1 MVTYQDLLEVGES
14 DRNRMAFV
22 RGVINKHKAS
32 DAYRMASVAES
43 YRKGMN
49 KTIHDY
55 QKLLYTISGKA
66 VPDNYSANYKIPSK
80 FFRRFVTQ
88 EVQFLLGNGVQW
100 GEDSTKD
107 RLGKN
112 FEAQLQS
119 AAKDALTHG
128 VAFGFANY
136 DHLDVFSLLEFAPLY
151 DEENGSLRAG
161 VRYWQIDATKPLRAT
176 LYEEDGYTEYIWE
189 KSAEGRIYSPKRRY
203 ILNVSQ
209 SEADGTQIY
218 DGENYPTFPIVPLW
232 ANEDHLSELVGI
244 REQID
249 AYDLIKSGFANTV
262 DEASFIYWT
271 IQNNGGVD
279 DVDLAQFVERI
290 KTVHA
295 ANMPADAQAEAHS
308 IEAPHESR
316 EVLLDRLKS
325 DLYDDFMAL
334 DVKQIASGATTATQ
348 IRAAY
353 EPLNSKTDDFEYCVH
368 NFLDGI
374 LAVLGIEDEATFT
387 RSMMINVQEEIQSV
401 MQAATT
407 LDPTYVTTKILTIL
421 GDADKADE
429 VLQRM
434 DADDIDRLSEGE

>member
-1 MVTYQDLLEVGES
+1 MVTYQDLLDVGES
-14 DRNRMAFV
+14 EHNRMAFV
-22 RGVINKHKAS
+22 REVINKHKAS

-49 KTIHDY
+49 KTIRDY

-100 GEDSTKD
+100 GEESTKD

-189 KSAEGRIYSPKRRY
+189 QNAEGRIYTPKRRY
-203 ILNVSQ
+203 IQNVSQ
-209 SEADGTQIY
+209 SVIDGTQIY

-353 EPLNSKTDDFEYCVH
+353 EPLNSKTDDFEYCIH

-374 LAVLGIEDEATFT
+374 LSVLGIEDEATFT

-401 MQAATT
+401 ISAASV
-407 LDPTYVTTKILTIL
+407 LDQSYVTEKILTIL
-421 GDADKADE
+421 GDADKAQE
-429 VLQRM
+429 ILKQM
-434 DADDIDRLSEGE
+434 DADDMERLEV

>member
-22 RGVINKHKAS
+22 REVINKHKSS
-32 DAYRMASVAES
+32 DAYRMASVAET

-100 GEDSTKD
+100 GEESTKD

-189 KSAEGRIYSPKRRY
+189 KNAEGRIYTPKRKY
-203 ILNVSQ
+203 IQNVSQ
-209 SEADGTQIY
+209 SVADGTQIY
-218 DGENYPTFPIVPLW
+218 DGENYPDFPIVPLW

-295 ANMPADAQAEAHS
+295 ANTPADAQAEAHS

-401 MQAATT
+401 ISAASV
-407 LDPTYVTTKILTIL
+407 LDQSYVTEKILTIL
-421 GDADKADE
+421 GDADKAEE

>member
-22 RGVINKHKAS
+22 REVINKHKAS
-32 DAYRMASVAES
+32 DAYRMASVAET

-100 GEDSTKD
+100 GEESTKD

-128 VAFGFANY
+128 VAFGFMNY

-203 ILNVSQ
+203 IINVSQ

-421 GDADKADE
+421 GDADKAEE

>member
-22 RGVINKHKAS
+22 REVINKHKSS
-32 DAYRMASVAES
+32 DAYRMASVAET

-100 GEDSTKD
+100 GEESTKD

-189 KSAEGRIYSPKRRY
+189 KNAEGRIYTPKRKY
-203 ILNVSQ
+203 IQNVSQ
-209 SEADGTQIY
+209 SVADGTQIY

-325 DLYDDFMAL
+325 DMYDDFMAL

-401 MQAATT
+401 ISAASV
-407 LDPTYVTTKILTIL
+407 LDQSYVTEKILTIL
-421 GDADKADE
+421 GDADKAQE
-429 VLQRM
+429 ILKQM
-434 DADDIDRLSEGE
+434 DADDMERLEV